1 MDVGNDH
8 QRNPSV
14 SIEGGEVHVA
24 WEHKEG
30 LNYDINYRLYNGTDW
45 ELVLEIS
52 SDTDSEVQRYP
63 SITADGGRVHVA
75 WMDTKGGD
83 VDIYYRSFDG
93 ANWQSEMEVSTDI
106 GEEYQW
112 NPSIASNGSR
122 VHIAWHDRGGG
133 DGDVYYRHFNGT
145 TWQPRQKISTDVVQ
159 EEQRNPSISVRGRE
173 VYVVWEDPEDGDS
186 DIYYRYF
193 DGTEWQLEEEI
204 SIDGGVEP
212 QTSPSVAADG
222 VMVHIVWQ
230 DLGDGDADIYYRRFN
245 GTAWEPEREV
255 STDVG
260 TEDQLNPSV
269 FAWNGRVHV
278 VWEDLGDGDP
288 DIYYRYYNGTAWES
302 EQEVSSDLGNEPQ
315 SNPSIATEDGQVHI
329 VWENQGDGDAD
340 IYYRLF
346 NGTAWE
352 PEQEISSDVG
362 TETQAKPSIAATASM
377 VHVVWEDQGGGDI
390 DISYR
395 LFNGTGWEIEQEIS
409 NDSGAEL
416 QSNPSVSV
424 ENVKAYVV
432 WSDAGDGDKDI
443 YFRHHNG
450 TSWEMPVE
458 ISTDE
463 NAEEQSSP
471 SIGVYNGISHVVWLD
486 WEDGDADVYYKRGRI
501 EDFTP
506 PESEASIIAPHW
518 RTTPIF
524 NVYWTVTDDHNLAN
538 ISLFYRYS
546 ADNSSSP
553 VWMWKEWAYDN
564 SITGTSASGSFSF
577 GAPQGDG
584 FYEFATI
591 ASDGHWNIEQGPDL
605 ADANVVVDTVSPVG
619 SVTINDGDVWS
630 TSTFITLTLTCSDS
644 TSGVSQ
650 VRYSNDGEWDT
661 EPWENPTASK
671 SWTLTSGD
679 GLKTVYYQIKDGAG
693 LESDTYSDSIQLD
706 MTSPTIATVTPADG
720 TTDVEVTTDI
730 RVTFSERMAE
740 PPTEIHFSLKIHDTN
755 VDGTM
760 NWSTDGRTLIFTP
773 ADNLT
778 HHTTYRIQVITG
790 EDFAGNI
797 LRIPFEASFTT
808 REAEGEPGILDEYWW
823 TAILIV
829 IVIILLIFLVMRR
842 RKPSIGEDTPT
853 GDIPVEPSKET
864 VEMNGSVS
872 PLRSVGS
879 CLIG

>member
-1 MDVGNDH
+1 MAGVLRGRRVGVFALGFSQLSTAFLCTLMVITLTSQDVQAGIWDPEEEISTDLPPGWQRYPSIGVDGDKVHIVWEDGTDGDIDIYYRHFNGTEWQPEMEISRDFGSEIQVSPIIAVDGDRIYAVWESWRDGDSDIIFRFFNGTDWQPEQEISSDITSESQWDPSITAEGGRAYAVWEDRGGGDLDIYYRHFNGTAWEPEVEISSDAANEDQRKPSVAVEGGKVYVVWEDREDGDFDIYYRHFNGTAWEPEREVSMDVGNDH

-577 GAPQGDG
+577 GAP
-584 FYEFATI
+584 
-591 ASDGHWNIEQGPDL
+591 
-605 ADANVVVDTVSPVG
+605 
-619 SVTINDGDVWS
+619 
-630 TSTFITLTLTCSDS
+630 
-644 TSGVSQ
+644 
-650 VRYSNDGEWDT
+650 
-661 EPWENPTASK
+661 
-671 SWTLTSGD
+671 
-679 GLKTVYYQIKDGAG
+679 
-693 LESDTYSDSIQLD
+693 
-706 MTSPTIATVTPADG
+706 
-720 TTDVEVTTDI
+720 
-730 RVTFSERMAE
+730 
-740 PPTEIHFSLKIHDTN
+740 
-755 VDGTM
+755 
-760 NWSTDGRTLIFTP
+760 
-773 ADNLT
+773 
-778 HHTTYRIQVITG
+778 
-790 EDFAGNI
+790 
-797 LRIPFEASFTT
+797 
-808 REAEGEPGILDEYWW
+808 
-823 TAILIV
+823 
-829 IVIILLIFLVMRR
+829 
-842 RKPSIGEDTPT
+842 
-853 GDIPVEPSKET
+853 
-864 VEMNGSVS
+864 
-872 PLRSVGS
+872 
-879 CLIG
+879 